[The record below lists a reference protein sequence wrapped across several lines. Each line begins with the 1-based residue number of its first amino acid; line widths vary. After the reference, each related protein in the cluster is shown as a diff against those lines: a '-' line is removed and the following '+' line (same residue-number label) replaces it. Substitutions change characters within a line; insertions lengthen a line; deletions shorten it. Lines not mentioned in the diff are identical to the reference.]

1 MNFQDQLQEI
11 KFKTLH
17 TQSLVY
23 ADIFHNR
30 RIIIFS
36 TPAVTNTH
44 SWKQVMSFN
53 DNYQKILG
61 LGIDDIY
68 AVSSF
73 TGLIIP
79 YIEIFSKDIVP
90 LWDDTKQFVSALTEY
105 VGRDKNLNEQARMWQ
120 YVAIINN
127 GSIEK
132 FFNNPVQKNMS
143 LQVYNDIRYH
153 YRGLGVNTIIE
164 YLQNS

>member
-1 MNFQDQLQEI
+1 
-11 KFKTLH
+11 
-17 TQSLVY
+17 
-23 ADIFHNR
+23 
-30 RIIIFS
+30 
-36 TPAVTNTH
+36 
-44 SWKQVMSFN
+44 MSFN